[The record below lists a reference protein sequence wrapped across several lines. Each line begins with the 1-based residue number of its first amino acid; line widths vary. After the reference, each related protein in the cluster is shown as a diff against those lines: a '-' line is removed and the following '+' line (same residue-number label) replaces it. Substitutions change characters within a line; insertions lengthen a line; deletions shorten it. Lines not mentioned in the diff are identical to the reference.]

1 MKVYMITYGCT
12 FNKADSEIME
22 SILKSN
28 GIEIT
33 DNEGES
39 DVVVVNTCTVKKP
52 TEQKILYKINK
63 LKNEGKKIVAAGCIA
78 TANPELIERI
88 APMPIVTTKGID
100 KIAEAVQCAFNGRQF
115 NGRSSFLDKAAMH
128 SSNGIIMRVP
138 INEGC
143 LGNCRFCETKF
154 ARGKLTSFPE
164 ESILKAIEMG
174 TRNGAKEIELTSQD
188 VGAYG
193 LDRKTNI
200 ARLLEKATSIE
211 GDFKI
216 RVGMLNPD
224 LIGGYFDELVEAMQS
239 SKVYKF
245 MHLPIQSGSDKVI
258 RHMNR
263 RCTAEEFENIVRELR
278 NKIKGIS
285 IETDIIVGYPT
296 ETEEDFEETKRLLD
310 RVKPDVTN
318 ISKFGIRPHT
328 QSNFGSL
335 LKDDVVNERSKELSS
350 FVRKIQHKINME
362 YIGKTVNACI
372 TEKTEISANGKTE
385 NYKQVVIQKNKD
397 IEVGSYIKARIDA
410 ASSNALYGVV

>member
-100 KIAEAVQCAFNGRQF
+100 KIAEAVLCAFNGRQF

-224 LIGGYFDELVEAMQS
+224 LIGGYFDELVEA
-239 SKVYKF
+239 
-245 MHLPIQSGSDKVI
+245 
-258 RHMNR
+258 
-263 RCTAEEFENIVRELR
+263 
-278 NKIKGIS
+278 
-285 IETDIIVGYPT
+285 
-296 ETEEDFEETKRLLD
+296 
-310 RVKPDVTN
+310 
-318 ISKFGIRPHT
+318 
-328 QSNFGSL
+328 
-335 LKDDVVNERSKELSS
+335 
-350 FVRKIQHKINME
+350 
-362 YIGKTVNACI
+362 
-372 TEKTEISANGKTE
+372 
-385 NYKQVVIQKNKD
+385 
-397 IEVGSYIKARIDA
+397 
-410 ASSNALYGVV
+410 